1 MSKKQIVKFVQ
12 PKTSSRT
19 EQLRF
24 LAQLRGEIEEEKP
37 KLNVK
42 RFLLISAIV
51 IAILAGGLLFTSAK
65 INQINRHNEDVI
77 AAQRLAQQNA
87 EAGLAAAPDENAPTE
102 AATITEAATVTEA
115 AAVTQAATVTET
127 ATVTDAAAVAETATV
142 TEAAAVTEAATMTEA
157 ASITEGAALTAT
169 ERAAAGSTAAAEKTP
184 ESKRARTFEIIRIVF
199 LMLLIACAIA
209 FYAVMKRRPAE
220 ERTKK
225 QVSTMCVILA
235 VLLAGVVVFGILAD
249 SSEPKTAAV
258 ETAAADTGEETA
270 EEGEGAAARTVDT
283 SNQIDTSIATWNLV
297 HFLLIVLLVC
307 YGIFMLVKLAHPKR
321 RKPNRSFWGDFG
333 IYFMMAVF
341 AVAMAF
347 PLVFNIAASLKP
359 LDELFRFPPKV
370 FAQHPTLDNFSDLFV
385 TMGQSYVPFS
395 RYLTNTVLITFV
407 GTFGHVIIASMAA
420 FVLAKYDFPGGR
432 TFFSIVVTALMFSGY
447 VTGIPNYVIMSRLG
461 FIDTYWAIILPAF
474 AAPIGLFLMKQFM
487 ESLPTALIEAAH
499 LDGAGEFR
507 IFWSIVMPNV
517 KPAWLTIIIFSVQ
530 SLWNNSASIVIY
542 TEKNKTL
549 VYALQQIQG
558 GNVARTGQAAAVS
571 VIVMIVPVLI
581 FILSQSRILETMAS
595 SGLKD

>member
-1 MSKKQIVKFVQ
+1 MSAKKPKIQKIEA
-12 PKTSSRT
+12 PKTNNRI
-19 EQLRF
+19 EQLRY
-24 LAQLRGEIEEEKP
+24 LAALRGEVEQEAP

-42 RFLLISAIV
+42 RFLIVSAIIVAILVGGIIFTSMKINEISAYNEGIYRQQ
-51 IAILAGGLLFTSAK
+51 IEAARTAAGMTTG
-65 INQINRHNEDVI
+65 E
-77 AAQRLAQQNA
+77 AAAAAA
-87 EAGLAAAPDENAPTE
+87 EAGTPEEAAAPEAPAPEPAAEE
-102 AATITEAATVTEA
+102 AAPAAEKAAEEETAPAPEAPAAAEA
-115 AAVTQAATVTET
+115 AAPA
-127 ATVTDAAAVAETATV
+127 
-142 TEAAAVTEAATMTEA
+142 EAAAK
-157 ASITEGAALTAT
+157 
-169 ERAAAGSTAAAEKTP
+169 AAEHP
-184 ESKRARTFEIIRIVF
+184 EHIWNAIKLV
-199 LMLLIACAIA
+199 LMLLTAGLLVISYILLTS
-209 FYAVMKRRPAE
+209 KPAL
-220 ERTKK
+220 RTKRN
-225 QVSTMCVILA
+225 VIALAA
-235 VLLAGVVVFGILAD
+235 VLVLLVGGIIFTSSQAAGLTKQTA
-249 SSEPKTAAV
+249 TAAAV
-258 ETAAADTGEETA
+258 ETAAEETA
-270 EEGEGAAARTVDT
+270 DGEAPADGEAAAGETAEAAADSGTVAG
-283 SNQIDTSIATWNLV
+283 IDNSISTWNLARV
-297 HFLLIVLLVC
+297 LLILLLVV
-307 YGIFMLVKLAHPKR
+307 YALFMLVKLAHPKR
-321 RKPNRSFWGDFG
+321 RKPNRSFWGDLG
-333 IYFMMAVF
+333 IYILMAVF

-347 PLVFNIAASLKP
+347 PLVFSIASSLKP
-359 LDELFRFPPKV
+359 LDELFRFPPRV
-370 FAQHPTLDNFSDLFV
+370 FAQHVTLDNFSDLFV

-395 RYLTNTVLITFV
+395 RYLANTVFITFI

-420 FVLAKYDFPGGR
+420 FVLAKYDFPGGK

-461 FIDTYWAIILPAF
+461 MIDTYWAIILPAF